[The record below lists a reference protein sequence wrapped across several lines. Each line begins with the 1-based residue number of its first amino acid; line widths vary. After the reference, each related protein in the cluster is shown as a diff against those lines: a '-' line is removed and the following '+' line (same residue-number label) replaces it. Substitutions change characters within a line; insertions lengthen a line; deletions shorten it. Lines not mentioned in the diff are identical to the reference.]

1 VKSFLVG
8 LVAAIGLAALAA
20 VLLNDTVQQ
29 SAEARYQTSAVR
41 L

>member
-1 VKSFLVG
+1 MKSFLVG

-29 SAEARYQTSAVR
+29 SAEQHFQTEGVR